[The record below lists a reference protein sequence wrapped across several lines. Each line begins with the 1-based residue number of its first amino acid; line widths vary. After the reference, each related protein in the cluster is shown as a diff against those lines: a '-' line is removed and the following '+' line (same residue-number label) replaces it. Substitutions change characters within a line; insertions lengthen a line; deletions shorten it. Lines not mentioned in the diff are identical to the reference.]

1 MLNIFHNSNGAARCC
16 LLHAVVLRCWF
27 CMFFYYVSMLSIFH
41 NSNGAARC
49 CWLHAVVLRCWFCM
63 FFYYVSMLSIFH
75 NSNGAA
81 RCCWLHAVVLR
92 CWSCMFFFIMYAIA
106 YIFILDGTSHDN
118 VRDPYEYIGIPVDI
132 TNSSTEIARNQS
144 YNIRF
149 NGVNLSDA
157 KQVEIRLAIYE
168 NADRS
173 RDHLCCNS
181 WCENIHYCNAG

>member
-1 MLNIFHNSNGAARCC
+1 
-16 LLHAVVLRCWF
+16 V
-27 CMFFYYVSMLSIFH
+27 
-41 NSNGAARC
+41 
-49 CWLHAVVLRCWFCM
+49 
-63 FFYYVSMLSIFH
+63 
-75 NSNGAA
+75 
-81 RCCWLHAVVLR
+81 
-92 CWSCMFFFIMYAIA
+92 FFFIMYAIA

-157 KQVEIRLAIYE
+157 KQVEIRLAIYGANQIAHVNSARFTHE

-181 WCENIHYCNAG
+181 WCENIHYCNAGNSGNNATCLSLQHGWLNK